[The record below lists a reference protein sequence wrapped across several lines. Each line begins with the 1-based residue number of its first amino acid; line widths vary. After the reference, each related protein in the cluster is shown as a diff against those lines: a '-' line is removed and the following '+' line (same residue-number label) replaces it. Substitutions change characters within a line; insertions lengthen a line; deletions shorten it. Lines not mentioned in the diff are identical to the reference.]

1 MNQPTHK
8 LRFDGHGVNLQ
19 DGTGL
24 RVATFTNDFKRSG
37 ERYLEGKALAAQLE
51 AAPELY
57 SALQE
62 AVRLMPRSSQGRVR
76 FLAQAMAILEPIETA
91 VKSLEEIAL

>member
-24 RVATFTNDFKRSG
+24 RVATFTNDFKRAG
-37 ERYLEGKALAAQLE
+37 ERCLEGKALAAQLE

-57 SALQE
+57 AALQE

-76 FLAQAMAILEPIETA
+76 FLAQAKAILEPIETA